1 MKIIH
6 FITAIRPYQWTKNL
20 IIFAALMFS
29 KNILDPAYLLLNIK
43 GFFVFCFLSGSVY
56 LFNDVMDRQKDRLH
70 PKKKNRPIASGK
82 IKPAEALVV
91 SFVIAAVSIYS
102 AFRLSMEF
110 GLAAVFY
117 FALVITYSLILK
129 RIVILDVLAIAIGFV
144 ARAVAGGLLIK
155 VEISDWLLIVTI
167 FLALFLGFSKRRS
180 ELIKLDKNAGVT
192 RPILDLY
199 SVTLLD
205 QLISITAGA
214 TLMSYALYTLA
225 EQTIRKF
232 GNNLWLTLPI
242 VVYILFRY
250 FYLVYSLG
258 QGGDPAKMLLKDKP
272 LLAGVLVWVAAA
284 FLLVYHATL
293 FN

>member
-1 MKIIH
+1 LKIIH
-6 FITAIRPYQWTKNL
+6 FIVAMRPYQWTKNL

-29 KNILDPAYLLLNIK
+29 KRILDPAYLLLCVK

-56 LFNDVMDRQKDRLH
+56 IFNDVMDRHKDRLH
-70 PKKKNRPIASGK
+70 PKKKNRPIASGR
-82 IKPAEALVV
+82 IKPAEALAVT
-91 SFVIAAVSIYS
+91 FIIAGLSVFS
-102 AFRLSMEF
+102 AFRLSFEF
-110 GLAAVFY
+110 GLAAAFY
-117 FALVITYSLILK
+117 LALVFAYSIVLK
-129 RIVILDVLAIAIGFV
+129 RIVILDVLSIAIGFV
-144 ARAVAGGLLIK
+144 ARAVAGGLLIR
-155 VEISDWLLIVTI
+155 VEISDWLLIVTV

-180 ELIKLDKNAGVT
+180 ELINLDKNAGAT

-242 VVYILFRY
+242 VVYIVFRY

-258 QGGDPAKMLLKDKP
+258 QGSDPSRMLLKDRP
-272 LLAGVLVWVAAA
+272 LLIGVLVWVAAA
-284 FLLVYHATL
+284 FLLVYHTAL
-293 FN
+293 FG

>member
-29 KNILDPAYLLLNIK
+29 KKILDPAYLLLNIK

-82 IKPAEALVV
+82 IKPAEALVAA
-91 SFVIAAVSIYS
+91 FIIAAISIYS
-102 AFRLSMEF
+102 AFRLSLEF

-117 FALVITYSLILK
+117 FVLVITYSLILK
-129 RIVILDVLAIAIGFV
+129 RVVILDVLAIAIGFV

-180 ELIKLDKNAGVT
+180 ELINLDKKAGAT

-272 LLAGVLVWVAAA
+272 LLAGVLVWVTAA